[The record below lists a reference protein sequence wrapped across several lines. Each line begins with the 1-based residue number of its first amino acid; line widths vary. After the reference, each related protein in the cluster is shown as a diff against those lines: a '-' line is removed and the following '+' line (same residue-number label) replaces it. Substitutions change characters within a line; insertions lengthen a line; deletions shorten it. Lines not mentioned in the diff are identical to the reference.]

1 MISRATVA
9 RLTLG
14 GMRSVHAARAAHT
27 ALAGVEGVLR
37 AEVAVG
43 RATIEHDGRATRA
56 AVAAA
61 LAPLGYE
68 VLEWE
73 ERREL
78 TVL

>member
-1 MISRATVA
+1 MIA
-9 RLTLG
+9 RVRLA
-14 GMRSVHAARAAHT
+14 GMLSVHAARAAST
-27 ALAGVEGVLR
+27 ALVGVEGVLR

-43 RATIEHDGRATRA
+43 HATIEHDGRATRA